1 MMRVASRDRNRES
14 VRRRD
19 WTLQID
25 APGERTMRPSY
36 DTSPGL
42 LLFHARAFL
51 AATSAILMLASC
63 VGKPSPSAEAN
74 RTRSLKA
81 NVNTIVVIYAENRSF
96 DNLYGNFPGA
106 NGIATVIA
114 ANGEPTAAYH
124 SQKDRDGKTLLPT
137 LPQTWGGVT
146 ARGASTV
153 ITQAQSAGLPNRPF
167 QIETA
172 FEKGAGV
179 TLTTASVTRDLYHR
193 FFENQM
199 QINGGKNDMFA
210 AWTDAGGL
218 TMGHFD
224 YSKSAIYGLAK
235 QYVLADNFFQGAF
248 GGSFLN
254 HQYLICACAPEY
266 PDADLAPAKPS
277 ITVLN
282 TDALG
287 KFTPQLTTASS
298 SPASALDGPP
308 VYVRSGNLTPKN
320 YFGDGKFYA
329 INTMHPAYQPSGNAP
344 QDAAHALY
352 ADPGKPTT
360 LPAQTAATIGDRLT
374 AKGVSWKWYAGAW
387 DNAAD
392 DGVKPP
398 DEKRTVIYAGD
409 PNGIASPTS
418 VDFQPHH
425 QPLNYYAAFDPVLH
439 AGERAAHLKDYDNLL
454 SDIASGSLPAVV
466 FYKPEGLYNQ
476 HEGYANLVD
485 GDMKIADLVTRLQAS
500 PQWSS
505 MVIVITY
512 DEFGGVWDHVAP
524 PKADL
529 LGPGTRIP
537 AIIISPLA
545 KKGRVDHTPYD
556 TGSILRL
563 ITRRFDLEPLPG
575 VMRRDAAL
583 RTAHSPPMGDLT
595 AALDLPDAGA
605 NSR

>member
-1 MMRVASRDRNRES
+1 MRALFAAAS
-14 VRRRD
+14 
-19 WTLQID
+19 
-25 APGERTMRPSY
+25 A
-36 DTSPGL
+36 GL
-42 LLFHARAFL
+42 L
-51 AATSAILMLASC
+51 LASC
-63 VGKPSPSAEAN
+63 VGTTPSPSAEAE
-74 RTRSLKA
+74 RTRALKA

-106 NGIATVIA
+106 NGISTIVA
-114 ANGEPTAAYH
+114 ANGKPTAAYH
-124 SQKDRDGKTLLPT
+124 PQKDRDGKTLLPT
-137 LPQTWGGVT
+137 LPQTWSGVT
-146 ARGASTV
+146 ARGASPV
-153 ITQAQSAGLPNRPF
+153 ITQAQSAGLPNQPF

-172 FEKGAGV
+172 FEKSTGV
-179 TLTTASVTRDLYHR
+179 TLSTASVTRDLYHR

-210 AWTDAGGL
+210 AWADAGGL

-282 TDALG
+282 TDATG
-287 KFTPQLTTASS
+287 KLTPQLTTAPS

-308 VYVRSGNLTPKN
+308 AYVRSGNLTPKN

-329 INTMHPAYQPSGNAP
+329 INTMQPAYQPSGNAP
-344 QDAAHALY
+344 QDVGRALY
-352 ADPGKPTT
+352 ADPDKPTT
-360 LPAQTAATIGDRLT
+360 LPAQTAATIGGRLT
-374 AKGVSWKWYAGAW
+374 AKSVSWKWYAGAW
-387 DNAAD
+387 NNAVD

-398 DEKRTVIYAGD
+398 AEKRTVIYAGD
-409 PNGIASPTS
+409 ANGIATPTS

-439 AGERAAHLKDYDNLL
+439 AGERAAHLKDYNNLL
-454 SDIASGSLPAVV
+454 SDIASGTLPAVA

-485 GDMKIADLVTRLQAS
+485 GDAKIADLVSRLQAS
-500 PQWSS
+500 PQWPS
-505 MVIVITY
+505 MVIIITY
-512 DEFGGVWDHVAP
+512 DEFGGVWDHIAP
-524 PKADL
+524 PKAEL

-537 AIIISPLA
+537 TVIISPIA
-545 KKGRVDHTPYD
+545 KKGFVDHTQYD

-575 VMRRDAAL
+575 VTARDTSL
-583 RTAHSPPMGDLT
+583 RAAHSPPMGDLT
-595 AALDLPDAGA
+595 AALDLSGVGA
-605 NSR
+605 HPR